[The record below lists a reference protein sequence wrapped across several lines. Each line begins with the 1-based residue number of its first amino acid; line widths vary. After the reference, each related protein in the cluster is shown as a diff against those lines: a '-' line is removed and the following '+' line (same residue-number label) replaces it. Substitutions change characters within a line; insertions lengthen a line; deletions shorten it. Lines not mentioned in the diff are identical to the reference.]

1 MPPKKYWDLYD
12 REKIPVAN
20 NRFRPAGLP
29 DEVKNSGEI
38 YAYALTTT
46 ADDIYFQKEAK
57 HGYYACLSYV
67 DAQIGKVL
75 DALDELG
82 LANNTIVV
90 LLGDHGWHLG
100 GTQLSR

>member
-1 MPPKKYWDLYD
+1 MTERKFQLPIIVFALQACRMKLKTL
-12 REKIPVAN
+12 EK
-20 NRFRPAGLP
+20 
-29 DEVKNSGEI
+29 I
-38 YAYALTTT
+38 YAYARTTT

-100 GTQLSR
+100 EHNFSVSII